1 MSDGDPMGM
10 GPVTVELNH
19 TLAEL
24 LARLC
29 VELETDD
36 ATGVMSRALG
46 LLDMV
51 QHTKRHGGRLCFVNA
66 RGDLADV
73 VF

>member
-1 MSDGDPMGM
+1 MDPKGT
-10 GPVTVELNH
+10 GTVAIELNQTAAH
-19 TLAEL
+19 L

-36 ATGVMSRALG
+36 AAGVVSRALG
-46 LLDMV
+46 VLEMCMRTRR
-51 QHTKRHGGRLCFVNA
+51 QGGSLQFVNE
-66 RGDLADV
+66 RGETAEV